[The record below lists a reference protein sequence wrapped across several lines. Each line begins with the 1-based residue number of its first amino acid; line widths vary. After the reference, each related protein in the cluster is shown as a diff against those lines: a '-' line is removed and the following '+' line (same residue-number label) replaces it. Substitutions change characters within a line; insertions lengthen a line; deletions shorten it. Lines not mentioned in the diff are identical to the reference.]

1 MKKEYILFI
10 DSGIG
15 GLSTLAF
22 TQKILKANYIYFADN
37 KNAPYGSHTK
47 NEILKYLTKIISD
60 VQNKYPLKMVVLACN
75 TATTSA
81 VKQLR
86 NLFDIPIIG
95 TEPAI
100 TLAKNNGYNHVFA
113 LTTETTKKQL
123 KEKLKKHSTP
133 IVKVHSSKTLAKNVE
148 NLKTNNTFENYLNVL
163 KDVCN
168 SIYHAQNHDVIVLGC
183 THYVLIREI
192 FQKFTTKPLLEG
204 NFGVVKQILSN
215 FFKTTNQKA
224 QNRDIV
230 FIFSKP
236 TKFAK
241 QKYKKILGQ
250 ILANLW
256 NLC

>member
-1 MKKEYILFI
+1 MKKEYSLFI

-47 NEILKYLTKIISD
+47 NEILKYLTKIISN

-123 KEKLKKHSTP
+123 K
-133 IVKVHSSKTLAKNVE
+133 I
-148 NLKTNNTFENYLNVL
+148 
-163 KDVCN
+163 
-168 SIYHAQNHDVIVLGC
+168 
-183 THYVLIREI
+183 
-192 FQKFTTKPLLEG
+192 
-204 NFGVVKQILSN
+204 
-215 FFKTTNQKA
+215 
-224 QNRDIV
+224 
-230 FIFSKP
+230 
-236 TKFAK
+236 
-241 QKYKKILGQ
+241 
-250 ILANLW
+250 
-256 NLC
+256 

>member
-22 TQKILKANYIYFADN
+22 AQKILKTNYIYFADN

-47 NEILKYLTKIISD
+47 NEILKYLTKIINK

-81 VKQLR
+81 VKELR
-86 NLFDIPIIG
+86 MLFDIPIIG

-100 TLAKNNGYNHVFA
+100 TLAKNKGYKHIFA

-123 KEKLKKHSTP
+123 NKKLKNNTN
-133 IVKVHSSKTLAKNVE
+133 ITVRVHSSKTLAKNVE
-148 NLKTNNTFENYLNVL
+148 NLKINNTFENYLNVL

-168 SIYHAQNHDVIVLGC
+168 SIHHAQNHDVIVLGC
-183 THYVLIREI
+183 THYVLICEI
-192 FQKFTTKPLLEG
+192 FKKFTTKPLLDG
-204 NFGVVKQILSN
+204 NFGVVKQILTN
-215 FFKTTNQKA
+215 FFKNSNKKS
-224 QNRDIV
+224 QNEDVV